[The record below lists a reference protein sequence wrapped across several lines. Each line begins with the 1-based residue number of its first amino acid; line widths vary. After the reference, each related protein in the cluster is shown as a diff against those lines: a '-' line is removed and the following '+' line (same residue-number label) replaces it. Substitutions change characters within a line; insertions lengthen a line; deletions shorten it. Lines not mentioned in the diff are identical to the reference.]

1 MLNFRQVQTFRT
13 VMLAGSMT
21 QAARDLHTTQ
31 PNVSRVIAQLETRIG
46 LKLFERV
53 GGKLVPTRE
62 GELFFRDVE
71 QAFNGLRG
79 LEQAAAS
86 LARRGAGHLRLSAV
100 PSLALE
106 LVPEAMRAF
115 SVRFPDVSIS
125 MQVADSTSVCQSVA
139 SGLCELGIASD
150 VISNPGIS
158 YKLAKESRAVCIL
171 PSHHR
176 QAQGA
181 KPLTVADLAGEA
193 FLSLSPQD
201 SMRKKIDAVFA
212 AENGGDRR
220 KLVYESHFAAAICHM
235 VAAGM
240 GVSIANPLVT
250 ASFGYLGL
258 QERAFTPEIVFPTYV
273 VHPVG
278 APPGL
283 LAKAFTDVVMK
294 VAKARR

>member
-1 MLNFRQVQTFRT
+1 MLNFRQIETFRA

-31 PNVSRVIAQLETRIG
+31 PNVSRVIAQLESRIG

-53 GGKLVPTRE
+53 AGKLVPTRE

-79 LEQAAAS
+79 LEQSAAT
-86 LARRGAGHLRLSAV
+86 LGRRGAGLLRLSAV

-106 LVPEAMRAF
+106 LVPEAMRSF
-115 SVRFPDVSIS
+115 SVRYPDVCIS
-125 MQVADSTSVCQSVA
+125 MQVADSVTVCQAVA
-139 SGLCELGIASD
+139 SGFCDLGIASD
-150 VISNPGIS
+150 VVSNPGIG

-171 PSHHR
+171 PAHHR
-176 QAQGA
+176 LARGS
-181 KPLTVADLAGEA
+181 KPLTPEDLAGEP

-212 AENGGDRR
+212 LAGDGR
-220 KLVYESHFAAAICHM
+220 KLIYESHFAAAICHM

-240 GVSIANPLVT
+240 GVSVANPLVT
-250 ASFGYLGL
+250 ASFGYLGIA
-258 QERAFTPEIVFPTYV
+258 ERPFSPEIAFPSYV
-273 VHPVG
+273 VYPLN
-278 APPGL
+278 APQDL
-283 LAKAFTDVVMK
+283 LSKAFMDAFLK
-294 VAKARR
+294 VAKSRR

>member
-1 MLNFRQVQTFRT
+1 MLNFRQIETFRA

-31 PNVSRVIAQLETRIG
+31 PNVSRTMAQLETRIG

-53 GGKLVPTRE
+53 AGKLVPTRE

-79 LEQAAAS
+79 LEQSAAT
-86 LARRGAGHLRLSAV
+86 LGRRGAGHLRLSAV

-115 SVRFPDVSIS
+115 SVRYPDVSIS
-125 MQVADSTSVCQSVA
+125 MQVSDSATVCQQVA
-139 SGLCELGIASD
+139 LGFCDLGIASD
-150 VISNPGIS
+150 VVSNPGIG
-158 YKLAKESRAVCIL
+158 YRLAKESSAVCIL
-171 PSHHR
+171 PAHHR
-176 QAQGA
+176 LAQSG
-181 KPLTVADLAGEA
+181 KPLTPEDLAGEP

-212 AENGGDRR
+212 LAGDGR

-250 ASFGYLGL
+250 ASFGYLGIA
-258 QERAFTPEIVFPTYV
+258 ERPFAPEIVFPSYV
-273 VHPVG
+273 VYPLNTP
-278 APPGL
+278 AGL
-283 LAKAFTDVVMK
+283 LSKAFTESFLKVVK
-294 VAKARR
+294 NRR